1 MLWLLLT
8 MATPLFAQTVSTN
21 HYDTLKNS
29 RWFAISGG
37 FANATT
43 PESYAVAAIC
53 EQTNATSTFQ
63 RLLQEPAPAQQLYGL
78 LGLHLIKAGEF
89 KAALPSL
96 LISKAK
102 VRVLMGCIAGERD
115 VAEVARQIQNN
126 QWRLRVVPVPGGK
139 YASAVVEH

>member
-1 MLWLLLT
+1 

-37 FANATT
+37 FA
-43 PESYAVAAIC
+43 
-53 EQTNATSTFQ
+53 NATSTFQ